1 MSTPAKAGPA
11 MAKHEF
17 RFVVTDV
24 ELTEED
30 RERVNQAISQAA
42 AFALADQTPP
52 NAVSYQFRNILWR
65 GIPPV
70 ELQQQL
76 EQVVEAKTG
85 AG

>member
-1 MSTPAKAGPA
+1 

-24 ELTEED
+24 DLDEDD
-30 RERVNQAISQAA
+30 RERVSQAISQAA

-52 NAVSYQFRNILWR
+52 NAVSYSFRNILWR

-70 ELQQQL
+70 ELQAQL
-76 EQVVEAKTG
+76 EQLVEEKTG
-85 AG
+85 AE

>member
-1 MSTPAKAGPA
+1 

-24 ELTEED
+24 ELSEGD

-52 NAVSYQFRNILWR
+52 NAISYHFRNILWR
-65 GIPPV
+65 GLPPI

-76 EQVVEAKTG
+76 EEVVEAKTG
-85 AG
+85 EG